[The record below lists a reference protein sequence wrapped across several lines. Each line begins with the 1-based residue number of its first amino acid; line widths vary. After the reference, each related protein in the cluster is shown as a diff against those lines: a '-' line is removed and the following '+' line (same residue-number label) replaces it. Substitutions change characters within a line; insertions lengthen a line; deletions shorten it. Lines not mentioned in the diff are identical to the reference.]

1 MSRSKRPIAPG
12 KTLDTL
18 LASDSTKGAETRN
31 RLVDAV
37 IRSVALYGLEGTT
50 ITRLCEISGLS
61 RGLISFH
68 FDGKDQLLEAALAR
82 AISHYEASWDACVV
96 APVRTDRER
105 LHLVVDHDLEF
116 AADEPDILA
125 LWWAAW
131 GEARAKDIYRASSAA
146 RDQRFVD
153 DLAYMFRGAGLP
165 SAPARRGASLLNA
178 TLLGFW
184 LQMHLE
190 DDARNLSRLRSAGHA
205 LVDALL
211 PPVS

>member
-1 MSRSKRPIAPG
+1 MSRSKRAIVLGKAPG
-12 KTLDTL
+12 SL
-18 LASDSTKGAETRN
+18 LESDSTKGAETRS

-82 AISHYEASWDACVV
+82 AIAHYEASWDSCVA
-96 APVRTDRER
+96 APARTHREL

-116 AADEPDILA
+116 AAAEPDILA

-146 RDQRFVD
+146 RYQRFVD
-153 DLAYMFRGAGLP
+153 DLAAMFRGAGLP
-165 SAPARRGASLLNA
+165 SSAARRAAALLNA

-190 DDARNLSRLRSAGHA
+190 DDAGNLNQLRSAGHA

-211 PPVS
+211 PPAL

>member
-1 MSRSKRPIAPG
+1 MSRSKRAIAPG
-12 KTLDTL
+12 KTSDSL
-18 LASDSTKGAETRN
+18 LASDSSKGAETRS

-37 IRSVALYGLEGTT
+37 IQSVARNGLEGTT

-82 AISHYEASWDACVV
+82 AIAHYEASWDACV
-96 APVRTDRER
+96 AGPTRTDRER
-105 LHLVVDHDLEF
+105 LHLVIDHDLEF
-116 AADEPDILA
+116 AAAEPDILA

-131 GEARAKDIYRASSAA
+131 GEARAKDIYRASSGA

-153 DLAYMFRGAGLP
+153 DLAAMFRGAGLS
-165 SAPARRGASLLNA
+165 SAPARRAASLLNA

-190 DDARNLSRLRSAGHA
+190 DDAGNLGRLRTAGHA

-211 PPVS
+211 APAR